1 MMEAPP
7 HGLIHEHDGQ
17 EADMP
22 NAILDPTG
30 RSGRARPHAADGG
43 GLAPRRADLA
53 GATVGLLVNTKQNA
67 DIFLAEVGRL
77 LVERHGA
84 AGVHARTKLAFAQP
98 APEELLKEFTTECD
112 VVVTGIGDCGSC
124 SASAVTDGVALEGR
138 GTPTAVICS
147 DAFRGSADAMAD
159 LRGAPGYRYAT
170 TAHPVAVLTPDQVR
184 ERALAVLPDVVAL
197 LVSAG
202 SGEGPA

>member
-1 MMEAPP
+1 
-7 HGLIHEHDGQ
+7 
-17 EADMP
+17 MP
-22 NAILDPTG
+22 NAILNPTG
-30 RSGRARPHAADGG
+30 RSGAARAAAAEGAS
-43 GLAPRRADLA
+43 LAPRRAGLA

-84 AGVHARTKLAFAQP
+84 AGVLARTKLAFAQP
-98 APEELLKEFTTECD
+98 APEELLKELTTECD

-138 GTPTAVICS
+138 GTPAAVICS
-147 DAFRGSADAMAD
+147 DAFRGSADAVAD

-170 TAHPVAVLTPDQVR
+170 TPHPVAVLTPGQVR
-184 ERALAVLPDVVAL
+184 ERAAAVLPDVVGL
-197 LVSAG
+197 LAAG
-202 SGEGPA
+202 GGGEGQA